1 MATTDDAW
9 KIHDAVVSWTSN
21 VDTKASFA
29 LAIESGVVAGVIA
42 LAGDNRR
49 LSHLSGCWA
58 EAAFWI
64 GVASLVA
71 GLLLVAGVVTPQ
83 IRSSATEA
91 EWPQRFIFFGHLRH
105 WSEDELTRAL
115 KDRDIMPILSH
126 QLIVMSKIAW
136 RKHRLLQGSM
146 VLAIAGSALVGV
158 AALLNG

>member
-9 KIHDAVVSWTSN
+9 KIHDAVVAWTSN
-21 VDTKASFA
+21 VDSKASFA

-58 EAAFWI
+58 EAAFWAGI
-64 GVASLVA
+64 VCLVF
-71 GLLLVAGVVTPQ
+71 GLLLVAAVVTPQ
-83 IRSSATEA
+83 IRSSETKTE
-91 EWPQRFIFFGHLRH
+91 WGHRFIFFGHLRH
-105 WSEDELTRAL
+105 WNEEDLTIAL
-115 KDRDIMPILSH
+115 KERDILPVLSH
-126 QLIVMSKIAW
+126 QLVVMSKIAW

-158 AALLNG
+158 AAALNS

>member
-21 VDTKASFA
+21 VDSKASFA

-49 LSHLSGCWA
+49 LSHLSDCWA
-58 EAAFWI
+58 EAAFWV
-64 GVASLVA
+64 GVACFVA
-71 GLLLVAGVVTPQ
+71 ALLLVVGVVTPQ
-83 IRSSATEA
+83 IRSSETEA
-91 EWPQRFIFFGHLRH
+91 EWPDRFIFFGHLRH
-105 WSEDELTRAL
+105 WAEADLARAL
-115 KDRDIMPILSH
+115 QERDILPVLSH
-126 QLIVMSKIAW
+126 QLVVMSKIAW

-146 VLAIAGSALVGV
+146 VLAVVGSVLVGV